1 MMRTDIQEATRIDR
15 MDNGDWLYRLLA
27 DVRQEVAERPS
38 AGAIRRIRARLLA
51 EMKPA
56 VRAAA

>member
-1 MMRTDIQEATRIDR
+1 MRTETEQDARIER
-15 MDNGDWLYRLLA
+15 MENGDWLYRLLA
-27 DVRQEVAERPS
+27 DVREEVADQPNAE
-38 AGAIRRIRARLLA
+38 AVKRIRARLLA